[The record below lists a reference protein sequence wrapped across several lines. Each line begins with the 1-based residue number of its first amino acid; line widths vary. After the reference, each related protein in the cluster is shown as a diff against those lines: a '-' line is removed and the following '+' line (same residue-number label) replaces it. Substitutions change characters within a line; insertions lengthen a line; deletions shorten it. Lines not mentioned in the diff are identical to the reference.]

1 MWWSLR
7 IWYCVLFVI
16 HHGVSSQSFVWP
28 GWVCALAFDDD
39 WRGNIKWRLLR
50 MHEKPWCLFPRV
62 PWKKM
67 GLAGQISCVPG
78 KYVEPVKILVVCQSP
93 SPSPPLLHHYRIRRA
108 GRSRFDR
115 CHTEFEWHC
124 VLQSHAKHC
133 TLMYCSV
140 AHSFCDIVFCS
151 ATQSPCDIV
160 QSMLCSATHSF
171 CCNLHCSVTQIS
183 YRSYRWHCTFEC
195 NSCDS
200 VDLSGCCHADL
211 LWRCDVTA
219 FRHNRF
225 VLSENTCGWK
235 ILIYLAENWLFITNA
250 E

>member
-1 MWWSLR
+1 MMIEEAILSDVCTRQAWKALVSLSVCPRKKNGSSWSN
-7 IWYCVLFVI
+7 FV
-16 HHGVSSQSFVWP
+16 
-28 GWVCALAFDDD
+28 C
-39 WRGNIKWRLLR
+39 
-50 MHEKPWCLFPRV
+50 PR
-62 PWKKM
+62 K
-67 GLAGQISCVPG
+67 

-124 VLQSHAKHC
+124 VMQCHAKPLWYC
-133 TLMYCSV
+133 TFM
-140 AHSFCDIVFCS
+140 H
-151 ATQSPCDIV
+151 
-160 QSMLCSATHSF
+160 CSATHSF

-183 YRSYRWHCTFEC
+183 SRSHGWHCTFEC

-225 VLSENTCGWK
+225 VLPENTCGWK
-235 ILIYLAENWLFITNA
+235 ILIYLAENWLSSPPKGPA
-250 E
+250 RWER